1 MKYHKFD
8 CNLQTCNYI
17 GDCINLIDVDFQT
30 PILTWQSS
38 TTKKLMSKILS
49 INIINI
55 RYIDTEILLLLFR
68 YIPTTV
74 KQTKNAKCKRFREYK
89 NKTPFI
95 SQLMDGAFCCWPS
108 CFVSALLPSAS

>member
-17 GDCINLIDVDFQT
+17 GDCINLIDGDFQI

-38 TTKKLMSKILS
+38 TTKNLMSKILS

-68 YIPTTV
+68 YLPTIV
-74 KQTKNAKCKRFREYK
+74 KQKNAKCKRFREYK

-95 SQLMDGAFCCWPS
+95 SQLMDGAFCWPS